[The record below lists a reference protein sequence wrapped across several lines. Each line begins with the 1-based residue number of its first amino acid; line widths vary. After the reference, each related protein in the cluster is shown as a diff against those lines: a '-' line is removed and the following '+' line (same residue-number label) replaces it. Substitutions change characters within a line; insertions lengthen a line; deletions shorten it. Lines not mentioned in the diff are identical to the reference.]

1 MERVIA
7 DTELLQKLD
16 GGNKSVDVCDAT
28 GQVLGRYM
36 PEDDYRRLITD
47 WAFAIPSAE
56 AREAA
61 RKELE
66 TGGGFSTTE
75 IAERFA
81 QIRLSWKQKP

>member
-16 GGNKSVDVCDAT
+16 GSNKSVVVCDAS
-28 GQVLGRYM
+28 GQVLGQYL
-36 PEDDYRRLITD
+36 PEDDYQRLITD

-61 RKELE
+61 RAELE
-66 TGGGFSTTE
+66 EGGGFSTTE

-81 QIRLSWKQKP
+81 QIRLAWKQKP

>member
-16 GGNKSVDVCDAT
+16 GGNKSVVVCDAS
-28 GQVLGRYM
+28 GQVLGQYL
-36 PEDDYRRLITD
+36 PEDDYQRLMYD

-61 RKELE
+61 RTELE
-66 TGGGFSTTE
+66 AGGGFSTTE
-75 IAERFA
+75 IAARFA
-81 QIRLSWKQKP
+81 QIRLAWKQKP